1 MTRMFVVIEGI
12 DLIGKTA
19 QHEMLCKHLRD
30 RGRDVVAYS
39 FPMYDSPTGEVIG
52 NHLRGRVAACDL
64 SVAAMTGVR
73 TVPRRSAHD
82 ALVFQCLQVVD
93 KYALVPEIMEHRRAG
108 RTIVLCR
115 WWQSSLVYGSESVD
129 DGDWVRRTCA
139 RLPRA
144 DVNILLDLDPSKA
157 RRRPGSQPDRLEA
170 DLAMQ
175 SRLRQRYLDLWRK
188 QDSEC
193 GFWGIVDA
201 EGLAEDVHGRVV
213 SQLASYEKML
223 GRVETWNAF

>member
-12 DLIGKTA
+12 DLIGKTT

-39 FPMYDSPTGEVIG
+39 FPMYDSPTGEVISS
-52 NHLRGRVAACDL
+52 HLRGRVVACDL
-64 SVAAMTGVR
+64 LVGEVTGVR

-108 RTIVLCR
+108 RTIVICR
-115 WWQSSLVYGSESVD
+115 WWQSSLVYGSETVA
-129 DGDWVRRTCA
+129 DGDWVRKTVA

-144 DVNILLDLDPSKA
+144 DANILLDLDPSKA
-157 RRRPGSQPDRLEA
+157 RRRPGSQPDRLED
-170 DLAMQ
+170 DLARQ

-193 GFWGIVDA
+193 GFWGIIDA
-201 EGLAEDVHGRVV
+201 EGSAEDVHERVV
-213 SQLASYEKML
+213 NQLYIYDRLL
-223 GRVETWNAF
+223 GPAGR